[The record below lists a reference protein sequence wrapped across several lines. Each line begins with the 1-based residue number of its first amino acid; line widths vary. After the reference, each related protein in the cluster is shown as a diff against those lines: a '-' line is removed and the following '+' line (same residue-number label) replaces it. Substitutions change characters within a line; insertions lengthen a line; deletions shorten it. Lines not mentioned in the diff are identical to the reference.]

1 MIKITR
7 EEVLKIARIS
17 RLNIHEEEVEPLMK
31 QLDDVLSYAQRVK
44 EVAADIQEP
53 STKNMNFF
61 REDVVIKT
69 DPEKS
74 LKQAP
79 QREEDFYVV
88 PAILEYK

>member
-53 STKNMNFF
+53 STKNMNFLG
-61 REDVVIKT
+61 KM
-69 DPEKS
+69 
-74 LKQAP
+74 L
-79 QREEDFYVV
+79 
-88 PAILEYK
+88 L